1 MVYLF
6 SSNCFP
12 LYQKIDKCQ
21 AISFNL
27 RIKESNVTYYVS
39 IKHMCFADENIF
51 KKTLD
56 SIRNFE

>member
-21 AISFNL
+21 AISFNF
-27 RIKESNVTYYVS
+27 RIKEQMLHMMYELNTCVLL
-39 IKHMCFADENIF
+39 IKTFF
-51 KKTLD
+51 KKLLTV
-56 SIRNFE
+56 